1 MTTRSFEQHLWT
13 TFIAQR
19 PEPEDPTLRYG
30 GSGRSEEK
38 LRHVTGTAFYQALLP
53 ETQNILRHIHRV
65 EWLRPPQVDALEL
78 YIYLKEV
85 RNSPTTQ
92 QLYRDLLRVRSL
104 VEAF

>member
-1 MTTRSFEQHLWT
+1 MPRAHFT
-13 TFIAQR
+13 AQR
-19 PEPEDPTLRYG
+19 PESEDPALRYG
-30 GSGRSEEK
+30 AAGHSEEK
-38 LRHVTGTAFYQALLP
+38 SRHFTGMPFHQALLP
-53 ETQNILRHIHRV
+53 ETQNILRHIRRV